1 MTELSEAARQAR
13 NAARREYYRRNREA
27 VAESNRK
34 WRQAHPE
41 KVREYNNRY
50 WEKRATIAAESEVDS
65 DGC

>member
-1 MTELSEAARQAR
+1 MSELSEAARQAR

-41 KVREYNNRY
+41 KVKEYNNRY
-50 WEKRATIAAESEVDS
+50 WGKKATITAESEVDS

>member
-1 MTELSEAARQAR
+1 MSELSEAARLAR

-50 WEKRATIAAESEVDS
+50 WEK
-65 DGC
+65 

>member
-13 NAARREYYRRNREA
+13 NAHRREYYRRNREA
-27 VAESNRK
+27 AAAANRK

-50 WEKRATIAAESEVDS
+50 WEKKAILAAESEVPGD
-65 DGC
+65 DC